1 MPRFKGLLAV
11 SIMLSLAAA
20 TFAYAQKKYGPG
32 VTDSE
37 IKLGQTMPYSGPAS
51 AYGAI
56 GKTEIA
62 FFQMLNEQGGVNGR
76 KVNLIS
82 LDDSYSPPR
91 AVEQVRK
98 LVEEEQVL
106 ALFQTLGTPPNSAIH
121 KYVNARKVPHV
132 FVASGATKWA
142 DPKNFP
148 WTIGFQP
155 SYQVEAKIYARY
167 IMKNRPNAK
176 IGVLYQNDDY
186 GKDVLIGIHEGF
198 GDASARTIVAEV
210 SYEIT
215 DPTVDSQIISLQ
227 ASGADTLM
235 LVTTPKA
242 AAQAIRK
249 VAGIGWKP
257 TMYMTYASTSVE
269 LVLKPAGLENAKGV
283 ISSSYLKDPS
293 DPSLKDDPEVQAYL
307 AWVKKYLPEANPVDL
322 YAVYGYANAHT
333 LLHVLRQCGN
343 DLTRESVMRQAAA
356 LKDVVTPMLLPGIR
370 LNTSATD
377 YLPIEQVQL
386 MRFDGTR
393 WVRFGELLGRP

>member
-1 MPRFKGLLAV
+1 MTSHALRFALVAVLAGTG
-11 SIMLSLAAA
+11 AA
-20 TFAYAQKKYGPG
+20 YGQKNYGPG

-51 AYGAI
+51 AFGLI
-56 GKTEIA
+56 GKAHAALFEKINA
-62 FFQMLNEQGGVNGR
+62 EGGVNGR
-76 KVNLIS
+76 KVRLLS
-82 LDDSYSPPR
+82 LDDGYAPPKT
-91 AVEQVRK
+91 VEMTRK
-98 LVEEEQVL
+98 LVEDEQVL
-106 ALFQTLGTPPNSAIH
+106 LMFQSLGTATQSAVH
-121 KYVNARKVPHV
+121 KYLNARKVPQL
-132 FVASGATKWA
+132 FVASGAMKWA
-142 DPKNFP
+142 DPKSYP
-148 WTIGFQP
+148 WTMIWQPPFQL
-155 SYQVEAKIYARY
+155 EARIMAAQIKRVASQARV
-167 IMKNRPNAK
+167 
-176 IGVLYQNDDY
+176 GVLYQNDDY

-198 GDASARTIVAEV
+198 GDASVRMIAAEV
-210 SYEIT
+210 SYEVT

-249 VAGIGWKP
+249 VATIGWKP
-257 TMYMTYASTSVE
+257 TIYMTYASTSVE

-283 ISSSYLKDPS
+283 ISSAYIKDPS

-322 YAVYGYANAHT
+322 YAVYGYANANT

-343 DLTRESVMRQAAA
+343 DLTRENVMRQAAA
-356 LKDVVTPMLLPGIR
+356 LKDVVTAMLLPGIR
-370 LNTSATD
+370 LNTGPAD

-393 WVRFGELLGRP
+393 WVRFGDLLGRP

>member
-1 MPRFKGLLAV
+1 MKLRLSMLALAGALGLGAG
-11 SIMLSLAAA
+11 AAH
-20 TFAYAQKKYGPG
+20 AQKNYGPG

-51 AYGAI
+51 AFGLI
-56 GKTEIA
+56 GKAQVALFEKVNA
-62 FFQMLNEQGGVNGR
+62 EGGVNGR
-76 KVNLIS
+76 KVRLVS
-82 LDDSYSPPR
+82 LDDGYAPPKT
-91 AVEQVRK
+91 VEVTRK
-98 LVEEEQVL
+98 LVEDDQVL
-106 ALFQTLGTPPNSAIH
+106 LMFQSLGTATQTAVQ
-121 KYVNARKVPHV
+121 KYLNARKVPQL
-132 FVASGATKWA
+132 FVASGAMKWA

-148 WTIGFQP
+148 WTMIWQP
-155 SYQVEAKIYARY
+155 PFQVEAR
-167 IMKNRPNAK
+167 IMAAQIKRLAPQAK
-176 IGVLYQNDDY
+176 VAVLYQNDDY